1 MRYAIKV
8 AYDGTNY
15 GGWQIQKNNNSVQ
28 EEIERVA
35 KIIFGKRVCVN
46 ASGRTDSGV
55 HASAQICHFDAQTS
69 IPPEKIADAFNVHL
83 PADISVLQSASVPD
97 DFDATRSA
105 KRKTY
110 CYRMYI
116 SSRRNP
122 LKDRYSEW
130 IKIPVNIAKLRHIAG
145 CFEGEHDFKA
155 YCKSNSSIK
164 TTIRKIYSVEVNT
177 AESEGCVEV
186 EISVCGNGFLYN
198 MVRTVAG
205 TMLGYSAGSLT
216 EEEVIKSIEN
226 CDRSCVGK
234 TMPARGLTL
243 ESVDYGFDLFGGER

>member
-28 EEIERVA
+28 AEVEKAAE
-35 KIIFGKRVCVN
+35 IIFGGRVCVN

-55 HASAQICHFDAQTS
+55 HAVAQICHFDADTS
-69 IPPEKIADAFNVHL
+69 IPPDKIADAFNACL
-83 PADISVLQSASVPD
+83 PTDISVLQSAKVPEN
-97 DFDATRSA
+97 FDATRSA

-110 CYRMYI
+110 CYRLYL
-116 SSRRNP
+116 SPRRNP

-145 CFEGEHDFKA
+145 AFVGEHDFKA

-164 TTIRKIYSVEVNT
+164 TTVRKIYSVEVKT
-177 AESEGCVEV
+177 AENNGCTDV
-186 EISVCGNGFLYN
+186 EIYVCGNGFLYN
-198 MVRTVAG
+198 MVRTMAG
-205 TMLGYSAGSLT
+205 TMLGFAAGSLS
-216 EEEVIKSIEN
+216 EEQVKNSIKN
-226 CDRSCVGK
+226 CDRGCVGK
-234 TMPARGLTL
+234 TMPAHGLTL
-243 ESVDYGFDLFGGER
+243 ESVDYGFDLFASK